1 MINEVIISRLDEI
14 IGDYNTPFFNY
25 LLYSYDLS
33 LNECE
38 VIINDLKDDIS
49 SNKILSDNIVLTLE
63 NYFRKKIIKNR
74 KDKKILYLTDLIDEG
89 GEFYSKYLKK
99 YDLSKE
105 NIKLIYE
112 KVKERILD
120 DDLDW
125 FEIER
130 YVEYYFSNSLKQVS
144 YINDLNS
151 IVGRNYD
158 TLIIRNAK
166 AKYPI
171 LNENDIVQIVFN
183 IHGDIIDA
191 NDFPSPIKDE
201 FLKRCMHKS
210 EAKKADAFER
220 LNELVEGKGDSFN
233 MLCES
238 KNLTYRE
245 SELIV
250 DEIKTDISKGLVEP
264 SRIDGV
270 FLTKRFNEYIENEK
284 Q

>member
-74 KDKKILYLTDLIDEG
+74 KDKKILYLTDLIDES

-99 YDLSKE
+99 YDLSKDD
-105 NIKLIYE
+105 ISLIYE

-166 AKYPI
+166 VKYPI
-171 LNENDIVQIVFN
+171 LNENDIVQIIFN

-210 EAKKADAFER
+210 EAKKQYLLIFIFAEVLFQPLDIKFHIVIQCIYLLSTKYRKAKNSSSTSREHISILHHIAAVQNNHR
-220 LNELVEGKGDSFN
+220 NALVA
-233 MLCES
+233 
-238 KNLTYRE
+238 
-245 SELIV
+245 
-250 DEIKTDISKGLVEP
+250 
-264 SRIDGV
+264 
-270 FLTKRFNEYIENEK
+270 K